1 MPKPVANGDAFIG
14 IDIDVDLPTDTAG
27 ERRPRESSKRPSKPT
42 SRATTCADAASKR
55 PKKPKPPQN
64 PPPSLISLL
73 QKDAS
78 VRSYF
83 QSLQENLD
91 YDVEKWKHEAAMWKR
106 LASTSTTVSTKTPP
120 PSTVSTRRR
129 RTEVAK
135 KQAALDYKGESE
147 KKARTSSQKY
157 ERPKKMSEVDFLG
170 EDEDA
175 IPITDEVL
183 FGDLSDDD
191 SSESSSYNR
200 TSDNFRNDDA
210 SESNRIGQR
219 LDTMSNINSD
229 PQRRR
234 RSHNILENLK
244 LAKKKLDLLGI
255 SLVEV
260 EVKTTTSTLLPL
272 TDKADVRIHQ
282 STNSSGAEDTDKNI
296 HNTCDDGTTDNSQS
310 ITKTERI
317 LHRQSDEKVAA
328 DMMASLRTLIKTS
341 SFIGS
346 GSRIGKSGEADH
358 GDPPSDDDSFD
369 LDPGTSQEE
378 RMHKIRLRHY
388 YHPFCR
394 GGVLHLPNVYY
405 SKHLASNEAVALDE
419 ENSKFPEHPAA
430 IGLKHLVDVLIL
442 MDTYCGDDLS
452 DDDWRAVFSEDG
464 DEYTPTVGDDEF
476 LQEDMTILK
485 VGMRNRYR
493 LTKRIVSSLDVE
505 ITRTWALTDRAT
517 NLTTSSV
524 HFHPADTLDVNDPGN
539 ENTHDNFFGAKNFSR
554 LVILEERVAHARIAT
569 LLHRRRGNL
578 QMAAEL
584 VVGYIMATAPSL
596 GAEHYP
602 KLPPLLSLCVLEA
615 LLSPENYIP
624 EHFSGADIDLTRNQN
639 PSALQGV
646 WFRACLHDVFPTR
659 SWSDS
664 ILLKALAYPVHTAA
678 RLWRDRQSCADDRI
692 KDIAT
697 VELAAFERIKR
708 LYDGNWLSGPTTETM
723 TIEHMTKFGILSPPL
738 KPLDEVYNIGEFDSS
753 ELRVVS
759 VISITLVLLTLGE
772 VEEVLRLAE
781 AIMSGMQKYRL
792 GETRALAYLFLLPG
806 CCVAYFN
813 IMCRRWESMKI
824 GNTSGRQTAAA
835 FTIED
840 KLAPILDSVLQYARP
855 DDWKAIE
862 ILVQCCVLLGDGF
875 RLLKLAKRVVPTI
888 THAFMAQKTNAV
900 SITERKLISN
910 TFMAL
915 IDAGEVPTVRV
926 INLKRRPDRK
936 LDFITCAVN
945 KEQVI
950 VIQGPSK
957 LGRYYQVAAK
967 SNPKTSYLS
976 SDHKE
981 DDDLG
986 HYALDGQC
994 SRDDLEKQFRQRL
1007 NGKGTLADFV
1017 NAQWRPSDLK
1027 AFDENARG
1035 DFELVHTSMTEKAC
1049 ALSHIAR

>member
-1 MPKPVANGDAFIG
+1 MPKPAANGDAFIG
-14 IDIDVDLPTDTAG
+14 IDIDVDSPADIAG
-27 ERRPRESSKRPSKPT
+27 ERRPSESSAKRASSKKRPSKPT
-42 SRATTCADAASKR
+42 PRATTVADAASMKR

-64 PPPSLISLL
+64 PPPSLVSLL

-106 LASTSTTVSTKTPP
+106 RTSTTASTKTTPPSTTVSK
-120 PSTVSTRRR
+120 RRR

-135 KQAALDYKGESE
+135 KRAALAYNKGESE
-147 KKARTSSQKY
+147 KIARTPSSQEL
-157 ERPKKMSEVDFLG
+157 ERPKTISEVDYLSG
-170 EDEDA
+170 VDDDA
-175 IPITDEVL
+175 IPITDELL
-183 FGDLSDDD
+183 FGDLSDDNDDDDDD
-191 SSESSSYNR
+191 SPESSSSSCSR
-200 TSDNFRNDDA
+200 TSDNFLRDDA
-210 SESNRIGQR
+210 SESNRNGQT
-219 LDTMSNINSD
+219 LDTNGD

-234 RSHNILENLK
+234 RSHNVLENLK

-260 EVKTTTSTLLPL
+260 EVKTTTSTPNIS
-272 TDKADVRIHQ
+272 A
-282 STNSSGAEDTDKNI
+282 AEDTDKFI
-296 HNTCDDGTTDNSQS
+296 HNTCDDNSQS
-310 ITKTERI
+310 ISKTERI
-317 LHRQSDEKVAA
+317 LHRQCDEKVAA
-328 DMMASLRTLIKTS
+328 EMMASLRTLIKTS
-341 SFIGS
+341 NLIGS
-346 GSRIGKSGEADH
+346 GSRIGKSGKADH
-358 GDPPSDDDSFD
+358 DDPPSDDDAFD

-378 RMHKIRLRHY
+378 RADKTRLRRY

-394 GGVLHLPNVYY
+394 GGVLHLPNVYC
-405 SKHLASNEAVALDE
+405 SKHPISSNEAVALYE
-419 ENSKFPEHPAA
+419 ENSNFPEHPAS

-442 MDTYCGDDLS
+442 MDTYCGDDLG
-452 DDDWRAVFSEDG
+452 DDDWRAVFAEDG
-464 DEYTPTVGDDEF
+464 DEYTPSVGDDEL
-476 LQEDMTILK
+476 LQEILNI
-485 VGMRNRYR
+485 GMRNRYR
-493 LTKRIVSSLDVE
+493 LTERIVSSLDVE

-517 NLTTSSV
+517 NLATSSV
-524 HFHPADTLDVNDPGN
+524 HFHPADALDVNDPGN
-539 ENTHDNFFGAKNFSR
+539 ENIHDNFFGAKNFSR
-554 LVILEERVAHARIAT
+554 LVMLEERIAHARIAT

-624 EHFSGADIDLTRNQN
+624 EHSSGGDVDSTRNQN
-639 PSALQGV
+639 PSALQGG

-659 SWSDS
+659 SYSDS
-664 ILLKALAYPVHTAA
+664 ILLKALAYPVRTAA

-697 VELAAFERIKR
+697 VELAAFERIMR
-708 LYDGNWLSGPTTETM
+708 LYDGDWLSDPTTETM
-723 TIEHMTKFGILSPPL
+723 TIEQITKFGILSPL
-738 KPLDEVYNIGEFDSS
+738 SKPLDDVYDIGEFDSS
-753 ELRVVS
+753 ELRAVS
-759 VISITLVLLTLGE
+759 VISMTLVLLTLGE
-772 VEEVLRLAE
+772 VEGVLRLSE
-781 AIMSGMQKYRL
+781 AIMSGMQNFRL
-792 GETRALAYLFLLPG
+792 GETRAMSYLFLLPG
-806 CCVAYFN
+806 CCVSYFN
-813 IMCRRWESMKI
+813 IMCRRWESIKI

-840 KLAPILDSVLQYARP
+840 KFAPILDSILQYARP
-855 DDWKAIE
+855 DDWQAME
-862 ILVQCCVLLGDGF
+862 TLVRCCVLLGDGL

-888 THAFMAQKTNAV
+888 THATMAQKINAV

-910 TFMAL
+910 TLMAL

-926 INLKRRPDRK
+926 INMKRRPDRK
-936 LDFITCAVN
+936 LDFMACAVN

-957 LGRYYQVAAK
+957 LRRNYQVAAR
-967 SNPKTSYLS
+967 SNPKTSYIS

-981 DDDLG
+981 DYDLG
-986 HYALDGQC
+986 HYAFDGQC
-994 SRDDLEKQFRQRL
+994 SHDDLEKQLRQRI
-1007 NGKGTLADFV
+1007 NGKGTLTDFV